1 MTDWKNKW
9 SISFDKSSAGER
21 AIKPLGCTDSSAIT
35 TAGKAAASK
44 EMEEE
49 MRQKMA
55 WRLVQQQAG
64 GLPQQM
70 FMMWM
75 SGSQV
80 HIFSIMMVV
89 FSCRTPVM
97 SFLNMSTNFARIE
110 DKEMESQFVWQKVAY
125 LGCNLAAACLS
136 MYQLQRL
143 GLLPTSDSDWLE
155 FYEQSEPM
163 EYSAGSLSL

>member
-1 MTDWKNKW
+1 
-9 SISFDKSSAGER
+9 
-21 AIKPLGCTDSSAIT
+21 
-35 TAGKAAASK
+35 
-44 EMEEE
+44 

-55 WRLVQQQAG
+55 WRLVQGQAG

-89 FSCRTPVM
+89 MSWRQPLN
-97 SFLNMSTNFARIE
+97 SFLGMSANFARFE
-110 DKEMESQFVWQKVAY
+110 DKDVESQFIWQKVAY
-125 LGCNLAAACLS
+125 LACNLASAGLAL
-136 MYQLQRL
+136 YQLQRL

-163 EYSAGSLSL
+163 EYSAGSVSL